1 MACQLDAL
9 SGGRMIFGVGAGAVA
24 FQRVLAFFS
33 LFGFSANRYACT
45 TRTLHHPREHPC
57 YHHNIRF
64 TSG

>member
-1 MACQLDAL
+1 
-9 SGGRMIFGVGAGAVA
+9 MIFGVGAGAVA
-24 FQRVLAFFS
+24 FQRVLVFFS

-45 TRTLHHPREHPC
+45 TRTLHYPREHPC